1 MYSRLRPCTLWM
13 MDEAIMVQAGG
24 IDEDSGAAVPTGTV
38 TFLLTDVER
47 STSLWE
53 QWGEVMAPVMA
64 RCHELVAD
72 AVRAHRG
79 TLPEEQGE
87 GDSAVGVFV
96 RASDAVASAL
106 DLQRALRG
114 EPWPEGMDV
123 RVRVALHTGEAV
135 LRDARNYAGPSIH
148 RCARLRAIGYGGQT
162 LLSRSTYELVAD
174 GLPDGVSV
182 RDLGLHRLRDLT
194 RAEEVYQLCHVDLPE
209 EFGALRSLS
218 ALPNNLPLQIST
230 FVGRE
235 AEIAEVC
242 ELFGGS
248 RLLTL
253 TGAGGCGKTRLALQ
267 VAAEVLDEHP
277 DGVWW
282 VDLAPVSDSSLVAS
296 AVAATLSI
304 RELPSQP
311 VIDTLTAQL
320 AERRM
325 MIGLDNCEHLLQ
337 ACAELATTLLAAC
350 PGVAI
355 LATSRESLGIEGEQ
369 SWRVP
374 SLRVPG
380 VEMAPDTLAG
390 VEAVQLFCDR
400 ARHVR
405 PNFRL
410 TDANAQAVATICRRL
425 DGIPLAIELAAAR
438 VRVLTPQE
446 IAEEM
451 RERFVLL
458 TGGSRTAMPR
468 QRTLEASVDWSHDL
482 LSVAEQTLFRRV
494 SVFAGGWTLDA
505 VESVCAGGDLEVVQI
520 LDLLASLVD
529 KSLVQ
534 AEEQGNRTRYGLLE
548 TVRAYA
554 RQKLSDAAEAALVRK
569 QHLDYHLRL
578 AESAEP
584 DLYGAGLERWLEPL
598 TAELDNFRAAI
609 GWAIDAACVDEAL
622 RLASALWLFFEASG
636 HWREGL
642 GHLESALAEE
652 GATALPRAKAL
663 VAVGHVATFAADW
676 EGARRFAEEALAIGR
691 ETDDERTVGRA
702 LDLIGWA
709 LMALEPGAAMPV
721 FEESIAITRP
731 LGDAWFL
738 TDALYGAGLLATVR
752 GRLDAAPPLLDE
764 ALAVSRAAGNLLGI
778 RESLTWHGL
787 NATLQCR
794 FAQAEAMLTE
804 ALAQSRSLGD
814 SMFAML
820 DLGNLG
826 FGKLR
831 RGEWELA
838 RAQIEEAIALG
849 TQIAHAITPMMGWY
863 LGLLEYATGE
873 LERAEVLMDEALP
886 VALASN
892 YIPYAVCALLIRAAA
907 QQARGEMASSVAA
920 IEQAVLIARESENP
934 LAIGPALEAQA
945 QLVRETGELSKA
957 EELLHE
963 ALRAFHEAGDPG
975 GVADVL
981 ESLAALVRELQ
992 SEEQGVRLL
1001 GAADAA
1007 RAALGCVRFPVRQPD
1022 YDAQV
1027 GALREALGE
1036 EAFAAAWTAGASLS
1050 LDDAVAYAERGRGER
1065 GRPARGWDSL
1075 SPAEV
1080 RVVQLVVE
1088 GLTNPQIG
1096 ERLFIS
1102 RRTVQAHL
1110 SHIFAKLGVSSRAE
1124 LAAQAARR
1132 ELGGIDGKAEG
1143 Y

>member
-1 MYSRLRPCTLWM
+1 M
-13 MDEAIMVQAGG
+13 MPVGGVDQDAG
-24 IDEDSGAAVPTGTV
+24 AVVPTGTV

-47 STSLWE
+47 STYLWE
-53 QWGEVMAPVMA
+53 ERGEVMGPVMA
-64 RCHELVAD
+64 RCHDLIAD
-72 AVRAHRG
+72 GVQARG
-79 TLPEEQGE
+79 GVLPEEQGE

-96 RASDAVASAL
+96 RASDAVACAV
-106 DLQRALRG
+106 DLQRALSG
-114 EPWPEGMDV
+114 EPWPEGVDV
-123 RVRVALHTGEAV
+123 RVRIALHTGEAV
-135 LRDARNYAGPSIH
+135 LRDARNYTGASIH
-148 RCARLRAIGYGGQT
+148 RCARLRAIGHGGQT

-182 RDLGLHRLRDLT
+182 RDLGLHRLRDLA
-194 RAEEVYQLCHVDLPE
+194 RAEQVYQLLHVDLPDD
-209 EFGALRSLS
+209 FGALRSLS
-218 ALPNNLPLQIST
+218 TFLNNLPLQIST

-235 AEIAEVC
+235 AEIAEVR
-242 ELFGGS
+242 ELLNRS

-267 VAAEVLDEHP
+267 VAAEVLDDHP

-282 VDLAPVSDSSLVAS
+282 VDLAPISDSALVAS
-296 AVAATLSI
+296 EVAATLSI

-320 AERRM
+320 AERRLL
-325 MIGLDNCEHLLQ
+325 IGLDNCEHLLQ
-337 ACAELATTLLAAC
+337 ACAELTATLLEAC
-350 PGVAI
+350 PGVVV
-355 LATSRESLGIEGEQ
+355 LATSRESVGIEGEQ

-374 SLRVPG
+374 SLPVPAA
-380 VEMAPDTLAG
+380 ELAG
-390 VEAVQLFCDR
+390 AALAEVEAVQLFCDR
-400 ARHVR
+400 ARQAR

-410 TDANAQAVATICRRL
+410 VEANAHAVATICRRL

-446 IAEEM
+446 IADAM
-451 RERFVLL
+451 RERFALL

-482 LSVAEQTLFRRV
+482 LSTAEQTLFRRI

-505 VESVCAGGDLEVVQI
+505 VESVCAGDGLEVVEI

-534 AEEQGNRTRYGLLE
+534 ADEQGFRTRYGMLE

-554 RQKLSDAAEAALVRK
+554 RQKLSDAAEAALVRN
-569 QHLDYHLRL
+569 QHLDYHMRL

-584 DLYGAGLERWLEPL
+584 ALFGAGLEQWLEPL
-598 TAELDNFRAAI
+598 ATEIDNFRGAL
-609 GWAIDAACVDEAL
+609 GWAIDAGRIDEAL
-622 RLASALWLFFEASG
+622 RLASALWLFFEARG
-636 HWREGL
+636 HWREGRE
-642 GHLESALAEE
+642 HLESALAAED
-652 GATALPRAKAL
+652 GSALARAKAL
-663 VAVGHVATFAADW
+663 VAVGHVATIGSDW
-676 EGARRFAEEALAIGR
+676 VAARRFAEEALAIGR
-691 ETDDERTVGRA
+691 EVGDERTVGRA
-702 LDLIGWA
+702 LDLKGWA
-709 LMALEPGAAMPV
+709 LISLEPGAAMSV
-721 FEESIAITRP
+721 LEQSIAISRP

-738 TDALYGAGLLATVR
+738 ADALFGAGFLATVR
-752 GRLDAAPPLLDE
+752 GQLRAAPPLLED

-778 RESLTWHGL
+778 RESLTWLGL

-794 FAQAEAMLTE
+794 FSEAGAMLGE

-814 SMFAML
+814 PLFAML
-820 DLGNLG
+820 DLAFLG
-826 FGKLR
+826 FGR
-831 RGEWELA
+831 IRAGELA
-838 RAQIEEAIALG
+838 AARVSIEEAIALG
-849 TQIAHAITPMMGWY
+849 TQMAHAATPLMQWY

-873 LERAEVLMDEALP
+873 LDRAEALMTQALP
-886 VALASN
+886 AARANN
-892 YIPYAVCALLIRAAA
+892 YTSFSVGALLITAAA
-907 QQARGEMASSVAA
+907 QLARAETAAGVAA
-920 IEQAVLIARESENP
+920 IEEAVLVARESENP
-934 LAIGPALEAQA
+934 LAIGAALEGQA
-945 QLVRETGELSKA
+945 QLAAEAGEVSRA

-963 ALRAFHEAGDPG
+963 ALRAFHDGGDPAG
-975 GVADVL
+975 AADVL

-992 SEEQGVRLL
+992 SDEQAVRLL

-1022 YDAQV
+1022 HEAQLS
-1027 GALREALGE
+1027 ALREALGE
-1036 EAFAAAWTAGASLS
+1036 EAFETAWSAGASLS

-1065 GRPARGWDSL
+1065 KRPSRGWDSL

-1080 RVVQLVVE
+1080 RVVQLVSE

-1110 SHIFAKLGVSSRAE
+1110 SHVFAKLDVASRAE

-1132 ELGGIDGKAEG
+1132 EA
-1143 Y
+1143 